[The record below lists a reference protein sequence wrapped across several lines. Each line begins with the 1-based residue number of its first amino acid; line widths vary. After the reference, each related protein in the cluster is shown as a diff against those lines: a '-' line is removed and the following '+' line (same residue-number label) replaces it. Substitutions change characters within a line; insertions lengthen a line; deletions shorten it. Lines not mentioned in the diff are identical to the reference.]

1 MSATASSQAA
11 QRALEEVFVTVLPR
25 MVAHAR
31 ESSVPSRGL
40 MPFGL
45 FIYIAGLRATGV
57 TVTRAEL
64 ARRLDKSNQMFSKH
78 IDTLVKFGLLSMTRV
93 SGGHGT
99 GTQWRLDLVNPC
111 LVEALQ
117 PLAKRLDGA
126 AVDIIDG
133 AAIRRAPAKAAGTA
147 KKEVTDRVKPPPR
160 RQAPPPG
167 SRTQA

>member
-1 MSATASSQAA
+1 
-11 QRALEEVFVTVLPR
+11 
-25 MVAHAR
+25 
-31 ESSVPSRGL
+31 

-45 FIYIAGLRATGV
+45 LMYIAGLRATGV

-78 IDTLVKFGLLSMTRV
+78 IDTLVDLGLLSMTRV

-111 LVEALQ
+111 LVDALR

-126 AVDIIDG
+126 AAAVIDG
-133 AAIRRAPAKAAGTA
+133 IDTRAAAAKGAPVT
-147 KKEVTDRVKPPPR
+147 EVSNRPKRPR
-160 RQAPPPG
+160 RPGAPRPARR
-167 SRTQA
+167 SRA

>member
-11 QRALEEVFVTVLPR
+11 QRALEEVFVSVLPR

-45 FIYIAGLRATGV
+45 LMYIAGLRAMGV

-78 IDTLVKFGLLSMTRV
+78 IDTLVEFGLLSMTRV
-93 SGGHGT
+93 PGGHGT

-111 LVEALQ
+111 LVDALQ
-117 PLAKRLDGA
+117 PLAKKLDGA
-126 AVDIIDG
+126 AIDVIGGAGVDT
-133 AAIRRAPAKAAGTA
+133 RRAPANAAGSA
-147 KKEVTDRVKPPPR
+147 EVTGRAKRPRQPRVARPAPR
-160 RQAPPPG
+160 
-167 SRTQA
+167 SRA

>member
-45 FIYIAGLRATGV
+45 LMYIAGLRATGV

-78 IDTLVKFGLLSMTRV
+78 IDTLVELGLLSMTRV

-117 PLAKRLDGA
+117 PLAKKLDGA
-126 AVDIIDG
+126 AVETIDG
-133 AAIRRAPAKAAGTA
+133 AGMRPTSAKAAGSSA
-147 KKEVTDRVKPPPR
+147 GITDRAKQPPR
-160 RQAPPPG
+160 PRAPQPAPR
-167 SRTQA
+167 SRA